1 MDQSSMRCCARVGCS
16 EPVKKPTSKY
26 CSRAC
31 CAKDPER
38 IQRLRENS
46 RRRLLPMS
54 RQLEFDAWMSDE
66 GLMETLCR
74 GHEEAPSGL
83 SRLAV

>member
-1 MDQSSMRCCARVGCS
+1 MDQASMRCCARIGCS
-16 EPVKKPTSKY
+16 QSVKKPTSKY

-38 IQRLRENS
+38 IQRLRDTT
-46 RRRLLPMS
+46 RRRLLPLA
-54 RQLEFDAWMSDE
+54 RQLDFETWMSDE
-66 GLMETLCR
+66 GLIETLCR
-74 GHEEAPSGL
+74 DNEEAPAGL